1 MYAGDRPVRR
11 EGVPGVGRQTG
22 LCGHALG
29 QPPQVGDVLRV
40 SCPFT
45 EARVVRVT
53 RDEISVEWPWGRI
66 DPRSALRWNGR
77 RAIPRATPPGTW
89 GGLFQVAPG
98 DEPLRP
104 GGVCRVG
111 IPETLVRVVD
121 TGHYDPPL
129 DVGWLPRPHTLLI
142 VAPAE
147 STWTDEDDETDT
159 IEVESAA
166 PLVIER
172 GPSTGR

>member
-1 MYAGDRPVRR
+1 MDAGLRVLA
-11 EGVPGVGRQTG
+11 QT
-22 LCGHALG
+22 
-29 QPPQVGDVLRV
+29 PQVGDVLRV
-40 SCPFT
+40 SCPFA

-53 RDEISVEWPWGRI
+53 RDEISVEWPWGRT
-66 DPRSALRWNGR
+66 DPESALGWNGR
-77 RAIPRATPPGTW
+77 RAIPRATPAGAW

-98 DEPLRP
+98 GEPLRA

-121 TGHYDPPL
+121 TGRYDPPL

-142 VAPAE
+142 VVPADRA
-147 STWTDEDDETDT
+147 WADGDDEGDT
-159 IEVESAA
+159 IELEPAA

-172 GPSTGR
+172 GPAAGR